1 MYSGRRV
8 ARNGVGGVGTSEC
21 PGWSEALAVFMDE
34 MMMQFENGSFHKK
47 KKNCVFHQ
55 LKSSL

>member
-1 MYSGRRV
+1 MD
-8 ARNGVGGVGTSEC
+8 VGGVGTSEC
-21 PGWSEALAVFMDE
+21 PGWSGALAVFMEE

-55 LKSSL
+55 LESSL